1 MHLVEALEERV
12 VTLLAVLLEELGS
25 CAPELPLGGAADEG
39 VPLAQQAERGRIQLL
54 RLDQY
59 LLAHADLTE
68 IVQQAGVADLL
79 QLLARE
85 VDAAERPVA
94 GAIHDLGEPH
104 RVVGHPAAV
113 PERGWIALLDRQDG
127 GRDEALEQALDV
139 LVQPAVLDGYG
150 RLPGQCRDELDGALR
165 EGHHWRLAAARRG
178 D

>member
-94 GAIHDLGEPH
+94 GAIHDLGQLPRLLAHPPPLTEP
-104 RVVGHPAAV
+104 
-113 PERGWIALLDRQDG
+113 
-127 GRDEALEQALDV
+127 
-139 LVQPAVLDGYG
+139 G
-150 RLPGQCRDELDGALR
+150 RLAL
-165 EGHHWRLAAARRG
+165 
-178 D
+178 